1 MSNENNNGVIDFDGS
16 SFIQNNETTSNQMPA
31 NSEVANTNTNTNT
44 NVSNGVT
51 ASDINADDIFGTWN
65 DASSTQEEVK
75 PVSNDYN
82 NSNINEP
89 AKDDTASLSV
99 EDVFGSSFDTDNS
112 QTSVSS
118 DENKTT
124 LGIDANLNNSETTAS
139 NVTDFSNKEL
149 ESNNELTALALDAFT
164 NMTSSDHLQENNGDV
179 LPSVGSEVQ
188 PEIKETVGNDAS
200 NVVSPFEVNLGSN
213 EPTNNVNSDSSI
225 VNQNISPINNGDTFQ
240 SSNSGIADFNAF
252 MVQENNVN
260 QNLDNNVYSGDGT
273 SQANPLNTVTSQGE
287 NSIQDVN
294 SVPSFEQNNDFNQP
308 SLDNQFV
315 VKETASTDSTE
326 NLENANNQNIQ
337 TTENTANLTDNGNLS
352 VTNETFGSATA
363 PVLESPTSMELNNQP
378 TFSANAN
385 LEQNF
390 EASND
395 LSSANANINQE
406 PISQDVN
413 TPVEPVADT
422 NTVSNI
428 ENTNPV
434 NNGIVNDNSV
444 SANNFSS
451 NGSIAP
457 AMNTDISN
465 NSSNQAINLENN
477 VAVNSNGNVNIEST
491 GNNNPVE
498 INSNVSSDNTN
509 NANYQNA
516 LKEVNSNLLD
526 NQNTNNGGTPLNPEP
541 TLNAGNDVT
550 LDNSINVGSIPNSNV
565 NTPSVVDNNTTTSD
579 GGKKNG
585 KVSIPVVM
593 LIIIVV
599 ISVGVI
605 VLRRNELMEFFQ
617 TLINK

>member
-31 NSEVANTNTNTNT
+31 SSEVANTNTN
-44 NVSNGVT
+44 VSNGAT

-75 PVSNDYN
+75 PVGNDYN
-82 NSNINEP
+82 NSNINEQV
-89 AKDDTASLSV
+89 KDNTVPLSV
-99 EDVFGSSFDTDNS
+99 EDVFGNTDNN

-118 DENKTT
+118 DENKAA

-139 NVTDFSNKEL
+139 NVSNKEL

-164 NMTSSDHLQENNGDV
+164 NMTSSDNLQENNQ
-179 LPSVGSEVQ
+179 SVGLEVQ
-188 PEIKETVGNDAS
+188 PEIKETVSNDAS
-200 NVVSPFEVNLGSN
+200 NVVNPFEVNLGSN
-213 EPTNNVNSDSSI
+213 EPTDNGNSDSSI
-225 VNQNISPINNGDTFQ
+225 VNQSISPVNNGDTFQ

-260 QNLDNNVYSGDGT
+260 QNLDNNAYSGDGI
-273 SQANPLNTVTSQGE
+273 SQANSLNTVTNQGE
-287 NSIQDVN
+287 NSIQDAN
-294 SVPSFEQNNDFNQP
+294 NVPSFEQNNDFNQP

-315 VKETASTDSTE
+315 VKESVSTE
-326 NLENANNQNIQ
+326 NSENANNQNIQ

-352 VTNETFGSATA
+352 VTNETFGSDAA
-363 PVLESPTSMELNNQP
+363 PVLESKTSMELNNQP
-378 TFSANAN
+378 TF
-385 LEQNF
+385 
-390 EASND
+390 
-395 LSSANANINQE
+395 NANINQE
-406 PISQDVN
+406 SISQAVN
-413 TPVEPVADT
+413 TPVEPVADI

-465 NSSNQAINLENN
+465 DSSNQAINLENN
-477 VAVNSNGNVNIEST
+477 VAVNSNENVNPEIT

-509 NANYQNA
+509 NANYQNV

-526 NQNTNNGGTPLNPEP
+526 NQNINNGGTPLNPEP

-565 NTPSVVDNNTTTSD
+565 NTPGVVDNNTTTGDS
-579 GGKKNG
+579 GKKNG

-599 ISVGVI
+599 VSAVVI
-605 VLRRNELMEFFQ
+605 VLRRNELMGFFQ

>member
-31 NSEVANTNTNTNT
+31 SSEVANTNTN
-44 NVSNGVT
+44 VSNGTT

-82 NSNINEP
+82 NSNINEQ
-89 AKDDTASLSV
+89 AKDNTVPLSV
-99 EDVFGSSFDTDNS
+99 EDVFGNTDNN

-118 DENKTT
+118 DGNKAA

-139 NVTDFSNKEL
+139 NVSNKEL
-149 ESNNELTALALDAFT
+149 ESNNELTALAFDAFT
-164 NMTSSDHLQENNGDV
+164 NMTSSDHLQENNQ
-179 LPSVGSEVQ
+179 SVGSEVQ

-200 NVVSPFEVNLGSN
+200 NVVNPFEVNLGSN
-213 EPTNNVNSDSSI
+213 EQTNNGNSDSSI
-225 VNQNISPINNGDTFQ
+225 VNQSISPVNNGDTFQ

-273 SQANPLNTVTSQGE
+273 SQANPLNTVTNQGE

-294 SVPSFEQNNDFNQP
+294 NVPSFEQNNDFNQS

-315 VKETASTDSTE
+315 VKESVSTE
-326 NLENANNQNIQ
+326 NSESANNQNIQ

-352 VTNETFGSATA
+352 VTNETFGSDAA
-363 PVLESPTSMELNNQP
+363 PVLESKTSTEFNNQP
-378 TFSANAN
+378 TF
-385 LEQNF
+385 
-390 EASND
+390 
-395 LSSANANINQE
+395 NANINQE
-406 PISQDVN
+406 SIPQAIN
-413 TPVEPVADT
+413 TPVEPVADI

-465 NSSNQAINLENN
+465 DSSNQAINLENN
-477 VAVNSNGNVNIEST
+477 VAVNSNGNVNPEIT

-509 NANYQNA
+509 NANYQNV

-526 NQNTNNGGTPLNPEP
+526 NQNINNGSTPLNPEP

-565 NTPSVVDNNTTTSD
+565 NTPGVVDNNTTTGDS
-579 GGKKNG
+579 GKKNG

-599 ISVGVI
+599 VSAVVI
-605 VLRRNELMEFFQ
+605 VLRRNELMGFFQ

>member
-31 NSEVANTNTNTNT
+31 SSEVANTNTN
-44 NVSNGVT
+44 VSNGTT
-51 ASDINADDIFGTWN
+51 ASDINVDDIFGTWN

-82 NSNINEP
+82 NSNINEQT
-89 AKDDTASLSV
+89 KDNTVPLSV
-99 EDVFGSSFDTDNS
+99 EDVFGNTDNN
-112 QTSVSS
+112 QTTVSS
-118 DENKTT
+118 DGNKAA
-124 LGIDANLNNSETTAS
+124 LGIDANLNNSETTNS

-149 ESNNELTALALDAFT
+149 ESNSELTALALDAFT
-164 NMTSSDHLQENNGDV
+164 NMTSSDHLQENNQ
-179 LPSVGSEVQ
+179 SVGSEVQ

-200 NVVSPFEVNLGSN
+200 NVVNPFEVNLGSN
-213 EPTNNVNSDSSI
+213 EQTNNVNSDSSI
-225 VNQNISPINNGDTFQ
+225 VNQSISPVNNGDTFQ

-260 QNLDNNVYSGDGT
+260 QNLDNNVYSGDGI
-273 SQANPLNTVTSQGE
+273 SQANPLNTVTNQGE

-294 SVPSFEQNNDFNQP
+294 NVPSFEQNNDFKQP

-315 VKETASTDSTE
+315 VKESVSTE
-326 NLENANNQNIQ
+326 NSESANNQNIQ
-337 TTENTANLTDNGNLS
+337 TTENTANLTNNGNLS
-352 VTNETFGSATA
+352 VTNEAFGSDAA
-363 PVLESPTSMELNNQP
+363 PVLESKTSTELNNQP
-378 TFSANAN
+378 TF
-385 LEQNF
+385 
-390 EASND
+390 
-395 LSSANANINQE
+395 NANINQE
-406 PISQDVN
+406 SIPQVVN
-413 TPVEPVADT
+413 TPVEPVADI

-457 AMNTDISN
+457 AMNADISN

-477 VAVNSNGNVNIEST
+477 VAVNSNGNVNPEIT

-509 NANYQNA
+509 NANYQNV

-526 NQNTNNGGTPLNPEP
+526 NQNTNNGVTPLNPEQ

-565 NTPSVVDNNTTTSD
+565 NTPGVVDNNTTTGDS
-579 GGKKNG
+579 GKKNG
-585 KVSIPVVM
+585 KISIPVVM

-599 ISVGVI
+599 VSAVVI
-605 VLRRNELMEFFQ
+605 VLRRNELMGFFQ

>member
-31 NSEVANTNTNTNT
+31 SSEVANTNTN
-44 NVSNGVT
+44 VSSGTT
-51 ASDINADDIFGTWN
+51 ASDINVDDIFGTWN

-82 NSNINEP
+82 NSNINEQ
-89 AKDDTASLSV
+89 AKDNTVPLSV
-99 EDVFGSSFDTDNS
+99 EDVFGKTDNN
-112 QTSVSS
+112 QTTVSS
-118 DENKTT
+118 DGNKAA

-139 NVTDFSNKEL
+139 NVSNKEL
-149 ESNNELTALALDAFT
+149 ESSNELTALALDAFT
-164 NMTSSDHLQENNGDV
+164 NMTSSDHLQENNQ
-179 LPSVGSEVQ
+179 SVGSEVQ

-200 NVVSPFEVNLGSN
+200 NVVNPFEVNLGSN
-213 EPTNNVNSDSSI
+213 EPTDNGNSDSSI
-225 VNQNISPINNGDTFQ
+225 VNQSISPVNNGDTFQ

-273 SQANPLNTVTSQGE
+273 SQANPLNTVTNQGE

-294 SVPSFEQNNDFNQP
+294 NVPSFEQNNDFNQP
-308 SLDNQFV
+308 NLDNQFV
-315 VKETASTDSTE
+315 VKESVSTE
-326 NLENANNQNIQ
+326 NSESANNQNIQ

-352 VTNETFGSATA
+352 VTNETFGSDTA
-363 PVLESPTSMELNNQP
+363 PVLESKTSMEFNNQP
-378 TFSANAN
+378 TF
-385 LEQNF
+385 
-390 EASND
+390 
-395 LSSANANINQE
+395 NANINQE

-434 NNGIVNDNSV
+434 NNEIVNANSV
-444 SANNFSS
+444 SVNNFSS

-477 VAVNSNGNVNIEST
+477 VAVNSNGNVNPEIT

-509 NANYQNA
+509 NVNYQNV

-565 NTPSVVDNNTTTSD
+565 NTPGVVDNNTTTGDS
-579 GGKKNG
+579 GKKNG

-593 LIIIVV
+593 LIIIVAV
-599 ISVGVI
+599 SAVVI
-605 VLRRNELMEFFQ
+605 VLRRNELMGFFQ

>member
-16 SFIQNNETTSNQMPA
+16 SFIQNNETTSNQMPTS
-31 NSEVANTNTNTNT
+31 SEVANTNI
-44 NVSNGVT
+44 NVSNGAT
-51 ASDINADDIFGTWN
+51 ASDINVDDIFGTWN

-82 NSNINEP
+82 NSNINEQ
-89 AKDDTASLSV
+89 AKDNTVPLSV
-99 EDVFGSSFDTDNS
+99 EDVFGNTDNN
-112 QTSVSS
+112 QTTASS
-118 DENKTT
+118 DGNKAT

-139 NVTDFSNKEL
+139 NVSNKEL
-149 ESNNELTALALDAFT
+149 ESSNELTALALDAFT
-164 NMTSSDHLQENNGDV
+164 NMTSSDHLQENNQ
-179 LPSVGSEVQ
+179 SVGSEVQ

-200 NVVSPFEVNLGSN
+200 NVVNPFEANLGSN
-213 EPTNNVNSDSSI
+213 EPTDNGNSDSSI
-225 VNQNISPINNGDTFQ
+225 VNQSISPVNNGDTFQ

-273 SQANPLNTVTSQGE
+273 SQANPLNTVTNQGE

-294 SVPSFEQNNDFNQP
+294 NVTSFEQNNDFNQP
-308 SLDNQFV
+308 NLDNQFV
-315 VKETASTDSTE
+315 VKESVSTE
-326 NLENANNQNIQ
+326 NSENTNNQNIQ

-352 VTNETFGSATA
+352 ATNETFGSDAA
-363 PVLESPTSMELNNQP
+363 PVLESKTSMELNNQP
-378 TFSANAN
+378 TF
-385 LEQNF
+385 
-390 EASND
+390 
-395 LSSANANINQE
+395 NANINQKSI
-406 PISQDVN
+406 PQAVN
-413 TPVEPVADT
+413 TPVEPVADI

-428 ENTNPV
+428 ENINPV

-444 SANNFSS
+444 SVNNFSS

-457 AMNTDISN
+457 AMNTNISN
-465 NSSNQAINLENN
+465 DSSNQAINLENN
-477 VAVNSNGNVNIEST
+477 VAVNSNGNVNPEIT

-509 NANYQNA
+509 NANYQNV

-526 NQNTNNGGTPLNPEP
+526 NQNINNGVTPLNQEP

-565 NTPSVVDNNTTTSD
+565 NTPGVVDNNTTTGDS
-579 GGKKNG
+579 GKKNG

-599 ISVGVI
+599 VSAVVI
-605 VLRRNELMEFFQ
+605 VLRRNELMGFFQ

>member
-16 SFIQNNETTSNQMPA
+16 SFIQNNETTSSQMPA
-31 NSEVANTNTNTNT
+31 SSEVANTNTN
-44 NVSNGVT
+44 VSNGTT
-51 ASDINADDIFGTWN
+51 ASDINVDDIFGTWN

-82 NSNINEP
+82 NSNINEQ
-89 AKDDTASLSV
+89 AKDNTVPLSV
-99 EDVFGSSFDTDNS
+99 EDVFGNTDNN

-118 DENKTT
+118 DENKAA

-139 NVTDFSNKEL
+139 NVSNKEL
-149 ESNNELTALALDAFT
+149 ESSNELTALALDAFT
-164 NMTSSDHLQENNGDV
+164 NMTSSDNLQENNQ
-179 LPSVGSEVQ
+179 SVGSEVQ
-188 PEIKETVGNDAS
+188 PEIKETLGNDAN
-200 NVVSPFEVNLGSN
+200 NVVNPFEVNLGSN
-213 EPTNNVNSDSSI
+213 EPTNNGNSDSSI
-225 VNQNISPINNGDTFQ
+225 VNQSISPVNNGDTFQ

-273 SQANPLNTVTSQGE
+273 SQANPLNTVTNQGE

-294 SVPSFEQNNDFNQP
+294 NVPSFEQNNDFNQP

-315 VKETASTDSTE
+315 VKESVSTE
-326 NLENANNQNIQ
+326 NSESANNQNIQ

-352 VTNETFGSATA
+352 VTNETFGSDTA
-363 PVLESPTSMELNNQP
+363 PVLESKTSMELNNQP
-378 TFSANAN
+378 TF
-385 LEQNF
+385 
-390 EASND
+390 
-395 LSSANANINQE
+395 NANINQE
-406 PISQDVN
+406 SIPQAVN
-413 TPVEPVADT
+413 TPVEPVADI

-457 AMNTDISN
+457 AMNTDIPN

-477 VAVNSNGNVNIEST
+477 VAVNSNGNVNPEIT

-509 NANYQNA
+509 NANYQNV

-526 NQNTNNGGTPLNPEP
+526 NQNINNSGTPLNQEP

-565 NTPSVVDNNTTTSD
+565 NTPGVVDNNTTTGDS
-579 GGKKNG
+579 GKKNG

-599 ISVGVI
+599 VSAVVI
-605 VLRRNELMEFFQ
+605 VLRRNELMGFFQ

>member
-31 NSEVANTNTNTNT
+31 SSEVANTNTN
-44 NVSNGVT
+44 VSNGAT

-75 PVSNDYN
+75 PVGNDYN
-82 NSNINEP
+82 NSNINEQV
-89 AKDDTASLSV
+89 KDNTVPLSV
-99 EDVFGSSFDTDNS
+99 EDVFGNTDNN

-118 DENKTT
+118 DGNKAA

-139 NVTDFSNKEL
+139 NVSNKEL

-179 LPSVGSEVQ
+179 LPSVGSGVQ
-188 PEIKETVGNDAS
+188 PEIKETAGNDAS
-200 NVVSPFEVNLGSN
+200 NVVNPFEVNLGSN
-213 EPTNNVNSDSSI
+213 EPTDNVNSDSSI
-225 VNQNISPINNGDTFQ
+225 ENQSISPVNNGDTFQ

-252 MVQENNVN
+252 MVQENSVN

-273 SQANPLNTVTSQGE
+273 SQANPLNTVTNQGE

-315 VKETASTDSTE
+315 VKETASTE

-352 VTNETFGSATA
+352 VTNETFGSAAA

-406 PISQDVN
+406 PIPQDVN
-413 TPVEPVADT
+413 TPVESVADT

-434 NNGIVNDNSV
+434 NNGIVNSNSV
-444 SANNFSS
+444 SVNNFGS

-477 VAVNSNGNVNIEST
+477 VAVNSNGNVNPEIT

-509 NANYQNA
+509 NVNYQNA

-526 NQNTNNGGTPLNPEP
+526 NQNINNGSTPLNPEP
-541 TLNAGNDVT
+541 TLNTGNDVT

-605 VLRRNELMEFFQ
+605 ALRRNELMEFFQ

>member
-31 NSEVANTNTNTNT
+31 SSEVANTNTN
-44 NVSNGVT
+44 VSNGIT

-75 PVSNDYN
+75 PVGNDYN
-82 NSNINEP
+82 NSNINEQT
-89 AKDDTASLSV
+89 KDNTVPLSV
-99 EDVFGSSFDTDNS
+99 EDVFGNTDNN

-118 DENKTT
+118 DGNKAT

-139 NVTDFSNKEL
+139 NVSNKEL
-149 ESNNELTALALDAFT
+149 ESSNELTALALDAFT
-164 NMTSSDHLQENNGDV
+164 NMTSSDNLQENNQ
-179 LPSVGSEVQ
+179 SVGSEVQ
-188 PEIKETVGNDAS
+188 PEIKETVGNDAN
-200 NVVSPFEVNLGSN
+200 NVVNPFEVNLGSN
-213 EPTNNVNSDSSI
+213 EPTNNGNSDSSI
-225 VNQNISPINNGDTFQ
+225 VNQSISPVNNGDTFQ

-273 SQANPLNTVTSQGE
+273 SQANPLNTVTNQGE

-294 SVPSFEQNNDFNQP
+294 NVPSFEQNNDFNQP

-315 VKETASTDSTE
+315 VKESVSTE
-326 NLENANNQNIQ
+326 NSENTNNQNIQ

-352 VTNETFGSATA
+352 VTNETFGSDAA
-363 PVLESPTSMELNNQP
+363 PVLESKTSMEFNNQP
-378 TFSANAN
+378 TF
-385 LEQNF
+385 
-390 EASND
+390 
-395 LSSANANINQE
+395 NANINQE
-406 PISQDVN
+406 SISQAVN
-413 TPVEPVADT
+413 TPVEPVADI

-428 ENTNPV
+428 ENINPV

-444 SANNFSS
+444 SVNNFSS

-457 AMNTDISN
+457 AMNTNISN
-465 NSSNQAINLENN
+465 DSSNQAINLENN
-477 VAVNSNGNVNIEST
+477 VAVNSNGNVNPEIT

-509 NANYQNA
+509 NANYQNV

-526 NQNTNNGGTPLNPEP
+526 NQNINNGVTPLNQEP

-565 NTPSVVDNNTTTSD
+565 NTPGVVDNNTTTGDS
-579 GGKKNG
+579 GKKNG

-599 ISVGVI
+599 VSAVVI
-605 VLRRNELMEFFQ
+605 VLRRNELMGFFQ